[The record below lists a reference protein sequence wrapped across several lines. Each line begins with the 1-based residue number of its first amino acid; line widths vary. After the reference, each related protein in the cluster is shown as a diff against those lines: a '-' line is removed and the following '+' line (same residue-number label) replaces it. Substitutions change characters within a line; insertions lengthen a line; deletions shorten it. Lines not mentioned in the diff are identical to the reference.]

1 MTKSRDDGRY
11 EVPIERLAGLGAG
24 ARRARIVAV
33 GASAVIA
40 TAVGLA
46 VLPGLSPPPAP
57 PARTQQLAVQPSVS
71 SAPTSN
77 RVEALVDV
85 PDTAIPGA
93 PRPVLIERVGDDA
106 QIVRWTTGQ
115 GLAVVA
121 SIPQA
126 FSGLANGA
134 GYPVLSPTSDRLFIL
149 STGDDPS
156 TGDRGRLVDSSGT
169 VLWQGDGLIALS
181 GVAWSADGG
190 IVVAA
195 AIDGSWRVVTIDAAG
210 AASARIVSLPADAFP
225 GLPSKAD
232 QASPPAATPRTVP
245 LGFSPDGR
253 WIYGAV
259 ISPQLASLSAEFR
272 VATAGDRS
280 EVVKSFNVG
289 RPDGLAP
296 VPSTL
301 GGRIVDPLSGSIAD
315 WRINS
320 DFTGGPAS
328 IEVRNSD
335 GTFAFVVHAG
345 TPLGSAWDAD
355 GGLYVLVADTAVFP
369 DMTSLVRVGAAGA
382 VGRPI
387 FQTGPVAGTNLVGV
401 QSGFAVLGVVVGKP
415 VSATQLVLVD
425 LSNPARSAAV
435 RLTADANGEFITASV
450 VP

>member
-1 MTKSRDDGRY
+1 MTESRDDGRY

-24 ARRARIVAV
+24 ARRARVVAI

-46 VLPGLSPPPAP
+46 VLPGLSPPPTP
-57 PARTQQLAVQPSVS
+57 PVGTPQLAVQPSVPP
-71 SAPTSN
+71 APTSN
-77 RVEALVDV
+77 RVEALVAL

-121 SIPQA
+121 SVPQA
-126 FSGLANGA
+126 FLGLANGA
-134 GYPVLSPTSDRLFIL
+134 GYPVLSPTSDRIFIL

-156 TGDRGRLVDSSGT
+156 AGDRGRLVDSSGT
-169 VLWQGDGLIALS
+169 VLWEGDGLIALS
-181 GVAWSADGG
+181 GVVWSADGRV
-190 IVVAA
+190 VVAA
-195 AIDGSWRVVTIDAAG
+195 AMDRTWRVITIAG
-210 AASARIVSLPADAFP
+210 ASSASARTVTLPADAFP
-225 GLPSKAD
+225 GSASGAD
-232 QASPPAATPRTVP
+232 QASPPAVAPRTVP

-272 VATAGDRS
+272 VARAGDRT
-280 EVVKSFNVG
+280 ELVKSFNVG

-296 VPSTL
+296 VPGTL
-301 GGRIVDPLSGSIAD
+301 GGRIVDPMSGSIAD
-315 WRINS
+315 WRTNS
-320 DFTGGPAS
+320 DFTGGPAT
-328 IEVRNSD
+328 IEVRNPD
-335 GTFAFVVHAG
+335 GTFAFVVDAG

-369 DMTSLVRVGAAGA
+369 DTTSLVRVGAAGA

-387 FQTGPVAGTNLVGV
+387 FETGPVAGTNLVGV
-401 QSGFAVLGVVVGKP
+401 QSGFAVLGVVVGRP

-425 LSNPARSAAV
+425 LSDPARSAAV
-435 RLTADANGEFITASV
+435 LLAAEADGEFITASLL
-450 VP
+450 P

>member
-1 MTKSRDDGRY
+1 MTESRDDGRY

-24 ARRARIVAV
+24 ARRARVVAI

-46 VLPGLSPPPAP
+46 VLPGLSPPPTP
-57 PARTQQLAVQPSVS
+57 PVGTPQLAVQPSVS

-77 RVEALVDV
+77 RVETLVAL
-85 PDTAIPGA
+85 PDSAIPGA
-93 PRPVLIERVGDDA
+93 PRPILIERVGDNA

-121 SIPQA
+121 SVPQA
-126 FSGLANGA
+126 FLGLPNGA

-156 TGDRGRLVDSSGT
+156 AGDRGRLVDSSGT
-169 VLWQGDGLIALS
+169 VLWEGDGLIALS
-181 GVAWSADGG
+181 GVVWSADGRV
-190 IVVAA
+190 VVAA
-195 AIDGSWRVVTIDAAG
+195 AIDRTWRVITIDG
-210 AASARIVSLPADAFP
+210 ASSATARTVTLPADAFP
-225 GLPSKAD
+225 GSASRAD
-232 QASPPAATPRTVP
+232 QASPPAVAPRTVP

-272 VATAGDRS
+272 VATAGDRT
-280 EVVKSFNVG
+280 ELVKSFNVG

-296 VPSTL
+296 VPGTL
-301 GGRIVDPLSGSIAD
+301 GGRIVDPMSGSIAD
-315 WRINS
+315 WRTNS

-328 IEVRNSD
+328 IEVRNAD

-401 QSGFAVLGVVVGKP
+401 QSGFAVLGVVVGRP

-425 LSNPARSAAV
+425 LSDPGRSAAV
-435 RLTADANGEFITASV
+435 RLTAAADGEFITASLL
-450 VP
+450 P

>member
-1 MTKSRDDGRY
+1 MTESRDDGRY

-24 ARRARIVAV
+24 ARRARVVAI

-46 VLPGLSPPPAP
+46 VLPGLTPPPAP
-57 PARTQQLAVQPSVS
+57 PVRTHQLAVQPSVS

-77 RVEALVDV
+77 RVETLVAL

-93 PRPVLIERVGDDA
+93 PRPILIERVGDSA

-121 SIPQA
+121 SVPQA
-126 FSGLANGA
+126 FLGLANGA

-156 TGDRGRLVDSSGT
+156 VGDRGRLVDSSGT
-169 VLWQGDGLIALS
+169 VLWEGDGLIALS
-181 GVAWSADGG
+181 GVVWSADGRV
-190 IVVAA
+190 VVAA
-195 AIDGSWRVVTIDAAG
+195 AIDRTWRVITIDGAG
-210 AASARIVSLPADAFP
+210 SASATTVTLPPDAFP
-225 GLPSKAD
+225 GSASRAD
-232 QASPPAATPRTVP
+232 QSSPPAVAPRTVP

-272 VATAGDRS
+272 VATAGDRT
-280 EVVKSFNVG
+280 ELVKSFNVG

-296 VPSTL
+296 VPGTL
-301 GGRIVDPLSGSIAD
+301 GGRIVDPMSGSIAD
-315 WRINS
+315 WRTNS
-320 DFTGGPAS
+320 DFTGGPET
-328 IEVRNSD
+328 IEVRNPD
-335 GTFAFVVHAG
+335 GTFAFVVDAG

-369 DMTSLVRVGAAGA
+369 DMTSLARVGAAGA

-401 QSGFAVLGVVVGKP
+401 QSGFAVLGVVVGRP

-425 LSNPARSAAV
+425 LSDPGRSAAV
-435 RLTADANGEFITASV
+435 RLTAAADGEFITASLL
-450 VP
+450 P